1 MMPLLAPDRLPVHE
15 TGAAAHAARTGR
27 LSSLLLRGRGAR
39 VLLSAACLMP
49 LAACAAQ
56 PAAPGATDSAEATRT
71 APAASREAAPAPQ
84 PAPAARQQQQQ
95 QQQQQ
100 ATAPAAQPPAASA
113 ATPATTPERT
123 VAAPRAVPPA
133 AATQAAATQAATTQ
147 AATTQA
153 ADRPAAVAPQ
163 ESATTVGEVPT
174 TARNPVDDPPATVV
188 PGAPAA
194 IPGTP
199 ANPVTIPQPAPGP
212 STGTLLQTIFA
223 LVLVLALLA
232 ALAWLAKRYGP
243 KMAGGGGHLRMVGAL
258 NIGGRERIMVV
269 EVGDQWIVVGASP
282 GRINALATMPK
293 QEAGVQST
301 ATLAGS
307 APPAASFS
315 DWLKQTIDKRNAK

>member
-1 MMPLLAPDRLPVHE
+1 MMPLLAPARLTAHE
-15 TGAAAHAARTGR
+15 SGAAAHAARTGR
-27 LSSLLLRGRGAR
+27 LPSHLFRRRGASA
-39 VLLSAACLMP
+39 LLSLACLMP

-56 PAAPGATDSAEATRT
+56 PAQQGAAESPAAAQPAAAAAPAQQQAPAAPAAREQQGAAMPATQPPAATPART
-71 APAASREAAPAPQ
+71 APANASRPAT
-84 PAPAARQQQQQ
+84 PAPAAGN
-95 QQQQQ
+95 
-100 ATAPAAQPPAASA
+100 APSPI
-113 ATPATTPERT
+113 
-123 VAAPRAVPPA
+123 
-133 AATQAAATQAATTQ
+133 
-147 AATTQA
+147 
-153 ADRPAAVAPQ
+153 APQ
-163 ESATTVGEVPT
+163 ERATTVGEVPT
-174 TARNPVDDPPATVV
+174 TAQSPENTPPAQVV

-212 STGTLLQTIFA
+212 SAGSLVQTIFA

-243 KMAGGGGHLRMVGAL
+243 KIAGGGGNLRMVGAL

-293 QEAGVQST
+293 QEATAAGGVQSG
-301 ATLAGS
+301 ATLAGQAPS
-307 APPAASFS
+307 ATSFS